1 MYLSRRSFVRAL
13 SGVAA
18 AAMLPFP
25 LQALASSDGPVVKCR
40 LGSLKGSV
48 VSGVHVFRGVPC
60 GKNPYVGA

>member
-25 LQALASSDGPVVKCR
+25 LQALASSDGPVVNAVWVR
-40 LGSLKGSV
+40 
-48 VSGVHVFRGVPC
+48 
-60 GKNPYVGA
+60 